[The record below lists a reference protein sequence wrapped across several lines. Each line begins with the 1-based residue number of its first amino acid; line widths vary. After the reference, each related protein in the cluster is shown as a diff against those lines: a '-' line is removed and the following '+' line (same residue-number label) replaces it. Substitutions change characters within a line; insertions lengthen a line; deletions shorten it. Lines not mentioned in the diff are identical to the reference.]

1 MNNILICDDDRAIVS
16 ALDIYLTSEGYH
28 TISAYD
34 GAQAVKAVEEND
46 VIFMLGMLNRFRT
59 ESRLLTERRLSGQMG
74 EIYHA
79 DARWM
84 RRRGVPANAW
94 FSQKAL
100 AGGGAGLDIGVHAI
114 DTAWYLMGCPEPI
127 SVSGITHHRLG
138 RATCRG
144 TEQWGTEAPS
154 NAPMDTEE
162 AAAALIRFEGKKSM
176 TVTVSWVIN
185 GAEEDFN
192 LRLYGTRAGGLL
204 YVMYVAQY
212 FVLFIPA
219 GVLCWLFPLLG
230 RFEYGVRGL
239 FRTALQLTIAHLP
252 STVIIVMLTA
262 QSAVFC
268 LNRWW
273 PVVFLPTVAVLLV
286 SLFTERIF
294 QKYVPEL
301 AEEETQE
308 TEE

>member
-1 MNNILICDDDRAIVS
+1 
-16 ALDIYLTSEGYH
+16 
-28 TISAYD
+28 
-34 GAQAVKAVEEND
+34 
-46 VIFMLGMLNRFRT
+46 
-59 ESRLLTERRLSGQMG
+59 MG
-74 EIYHA
+74 EFFNPEKGI
-79 DARWM
+79 WVWLST
-84 RRRGVPANAW
+84 GVDVVGLSVLWIFLCLPAVTV
-94 FSQKAL
+94 
-100 AGGGAGLDIGVHAI
+100 G
-114 DTAWYLMGCPEPI
+114 P
-127 SVSGITHHRLG
+127 
-138 RATCRG
+138 AT
-144 TEQWGTEAPS
+144 
-154 NAPMDTEE
+154 
-162 AAAALIRFEGKKSM
+162 AALYY
-176 TVTVSWVIN
+176 TVVKCVRGRETGAFGEYLHSFRANFKVGVKVSLIVIPLFLLLL
-185 GAEEDFN
+185 GGYRIV
-192 LRLYGTRAGGLL
+192 LWYGTRLGGAAYIL
-204 YVMYVAQY
+204 YVAYY
-212 FVLFIPA
+212 FALVLPA

-252 STVIIVMLTA
+252 STVIIVLLTA